1 MEVQIDQLR
10 GGAGSQLRE
19 GADRLAAERC
29 RSISRS
35 KSGSRTRR
43 WASAEARGEMMLCF
57 FS

>member
-19 GADRLAAERC
+19 GADRLAAGRC
-29 RSISRS
+29 RSIGRS
-35 KSGSRTRR
+35 KSSSQTRR
-43 WASAEARGEMMLCF
+43 RASTEARGEMPLCF